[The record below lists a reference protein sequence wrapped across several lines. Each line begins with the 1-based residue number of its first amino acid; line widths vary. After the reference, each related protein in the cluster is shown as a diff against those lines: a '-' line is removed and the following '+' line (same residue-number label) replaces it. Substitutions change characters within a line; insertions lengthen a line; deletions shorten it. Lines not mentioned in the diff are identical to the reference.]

1 MYVCTRTYTIHAY
14 TYIKYNIIY
23 NIKYNIYS
31 VHTCVCVV
39 LVNSFHKSNSPAA
52 FKII

>member
-1 MYVCTRTYTIHAY
+1 MCICVYVRMYMHIYTI
-14 TYIKYNIIY
+14 
-23 NIKYNIYS
+23 YNIYS

-39 LVNSFHKSNSPAA
+39 LVNSFHKRNSPAA

>member
-1 MYVCTRTYTIHAY
+1 MYVHVYILYMHTRAL
-14 TYIKYNIIY
+14 NIIY